1 MTKNG
6 TKYETVKEGEYDVD
20 DCYCYIKTEPIEILN
35 KGNKLNYTLAKF
47 IDSQDKEVSAIVDK
61 ELADE
66 LVNCDLGTVVLIET
80 KSIAN
85 YLWITSFKYVHKM
98 LKQAV

>member
-20 DCYCYIKTEPIEILN
+20 NCYCYMKTEPIEILN

-47 IDSQDKEVSAIVDK
+47 VDSKNKEVSAIVNK

-66 LVNCDLGTVVLIET
+66 LTECDLGTVVLIET
-80 KSIAN
+80 QSKAN
-85 YLWITSFKYVHKM
+85 YLWITSFKYVQKM